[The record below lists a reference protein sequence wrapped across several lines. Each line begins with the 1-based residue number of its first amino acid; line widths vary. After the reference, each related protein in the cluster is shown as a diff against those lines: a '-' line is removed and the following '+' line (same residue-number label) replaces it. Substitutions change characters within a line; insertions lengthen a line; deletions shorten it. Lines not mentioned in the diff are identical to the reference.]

1 MVPHTR
7 VHHALDTRRV
17 ILTIAACLSL
27 IAGIVLVGLG
37 AAAILPSLFGVIG
50 GMILILFSSIALIYL
65 YKKTRE
71 VDQIALEPLPEMISK
86 DQSVIGKEIG
96 LGIDKPAE
104 PIPMAPSR
112 EMISK
117 DQSII
122 DKETGPGV
130 DKLAELIPLEPPPE
144 MLPKDQSVIDKEI
157 SAWIEKQIAIG
168 RKKQPHY
175 FVRDSPEFIQFGEK
189 FSLADATN
197 KALAASH
204 ADLNMFFQSCPV
216 VLFFKNWGDHSM
228 EEITGQQ
235 EVWVRCIVGS
245 YGLLKKSLER
255 FFPQLINSLFWELLH
270 QIEHSTWIKKL
281 HKESLNFV
289 KTRDYA
295 SLEKKATFAYTHTH
309 YYDGSMVFYR
319 EIPRFMLG
327 SYLALRKD
335 MDRQALF

>member
-1 MVPHTR
+1 MSELAPCSTGLQVVPHTQ

-86 DQSVIGKEIG
+86 DQS
-96 LGIDKPAE
+96 
-104 PIPMAPSR
+104 
-112 EMISK
+112 
-117 DQSII
+117 II
-122 DKETGPGV
+122 D
-130 DKLAELIPLEPPPE
+130 
-144 MLPKDQSVIDKEI
+144 
-157 SAWIEKQIAIG
+157 
-168 RKKQPHY
+168 
-175 FVRDSPEFIQFGEK
+175 
-189 FSLADATN
+189 
-197 KALAASH
+197 
-204 ADLNMFFQSCPV
+204 
-216 VLFFKNWGDHSM
+216 
-228 EEITGQQ
+228 
-235 EVWVRCIVGS
+235 
-245 YGLLKKSLER
+245 
-255 FFPQLINSLFWELLH
+255 
-270 QIEHSTWIKKL
+270 
-281 HKESLNFV
+281 FV